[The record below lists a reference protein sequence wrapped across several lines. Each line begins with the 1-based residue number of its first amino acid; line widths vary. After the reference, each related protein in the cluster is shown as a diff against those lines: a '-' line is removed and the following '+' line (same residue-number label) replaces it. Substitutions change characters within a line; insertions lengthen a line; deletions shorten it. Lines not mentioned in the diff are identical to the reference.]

1 MKKSGKNGNND
12 NNEDVVYTVVIY
24 EWTLVA
30 EEAKATGEFGMQYVG
45 QTDDPDSRKQGFY
58 NENADYSVPGSK
70 IDNARHRFGTEK
82 ANWMYKELHKRQYK
96 SKELC
101 RKRGDE
107 LETMEIIKH
116 DSVENGFNTS
126 YGRGMKGLHH
136 SPESRLKIS
145 QALKGVKKSPE
156 HRKAMSEGK
165 MKAKLRRE
173 RERRRQQKQLAIS
186 TAA

>member
-1 MKKSGKNGNND
+1 MKKIGNHVNND
-12 NNEDVVYTVVIY
+12 KSEDVVYTVVIY

-58 NENADYSVPGSK
+58 NEKAVYSVPGSK
-70 IDNARHRFGTEK
+70 IDNARHRFGTDK
-82 ANWMYKELHKRQYK
+82 ANWIYKELHRRQYK

-136 SPESRLKIS
+136 SAESKLKIS
-145 QALKGVKKSPE
+145 QALKGVEKTPE
-156 HRKAMSEGK
+156 QRKAMSEGK
-165 MKAKLRRE
+165 KKAKLRRE
-173 RERRRQQKQLAIS
+173 RERRRQQKQLALS
-186 TAA
+186 AAA

>member
-1 MKKSGKNGNND
+1 MKKIGNHVNND
-12 NNEDVVYTVVIY
+12 KSEDVVYTVVIY

-45 QTDDPDSRKQGFY
+45 QSDDPYSRMQGFY

-70 IDNARHRFGTEK
+70 IDKARHKFGTDK
-82 ANWMYKELHKRQYK
+82 ANWRYKELHRRQYK
-96 SKELC
+96 SKSLC
-101 RKRGDE
+101 MRRGDE

-136 SPESRLKIS
+136 TPESRLKIS
-145 QALKGVKKSPE
+145 RALKGVKKSPE

-165 MKAKLRRE
+165 KKAKLRRE
-173 RERRRQQKQLAIS
+173 RERRRQQKQLALS
-186 TAA
+186 AAA